1 MRGEK
6 TFEMFGFCCRR
17 NHTSHPFT
25 PKHMAFFNFKRPS
38 ASTPPAKPQSLAREW
53 ANSLLF
59 AVVAATLLRWSAVEA
74 YTIPSESMEHSLLV
88 GDYLFVS
95 KLHYGPI
102 TPQTPLQVPL
112 THQTLWEKGPQSYS
126 DIIQLPT
133 YRFPG
138 FSSVQRND
146 IVVFHVPHE
155 PQRPAD
161 LRTNLI
167 KRCIAVAGDTLQIRR
182 GQVFLNGQPGAVA
195 GQLQT
200 TYFMAVASPNDDL
213 RAALRAQGVVDYREP
228 DGMPRLSAD
237 PATGKSGFIISC
249 PAGVAAYFRRQP
261 YVQSLTVV
269 PFPVQLFPDV
279 ADFDV
284 SDAASANPTHWQ
296 LDEYGPLPVP
306 RQGQTIALT
315 PANAAIY
322 YKIVAQYEHNSGISW
337 RDGMIQQNG
346 RPLTSYTIKQNY
358 YFMMGDNRHNSED
371 SRFWGFVPEDH
382 IVGKAVFVWLSIDPN
397 ADFLHKIRWSRLFR
411 PIS

>member
-1 MRGEK
+1 
-6 TFEMFGFCCRR
+6 
-17 NHTSHPFT
+17 
-25 PKHMAFFNFKRPS
+25 MAFLSTKRPS
-38 ASTPPAKPQSLAREW
+38 ASTPPPKPKSQTREW
-53 ANSLLF
+53 ANSLIF
-59 AVVAATLLRWSAVEA
+59 ALVAATLLRWSAVEA
-74 YTIPSESMEHSLLV
+74 YTIPSESMEQSLLV

-95 KLHYGPI
+95 RLHYGPI

-112 THQTLWEKGPQSYS
+112 THQTIWGTGLKSYS
-126 DIIQLPT
+126 DLIQLPT

-146 IVVFHVPHE
+146 VVVFHVPHE
-155 PQRPAD
+155 QQRPAD
-161 LRTNLI
+161 LRTHLI

-182 GQVFLNGQPGAVA
+182 GEVFLNGRPGAVA
-195 GQLQT
+195 GHPQT
-200 TYFMAVASPNDDL
+200 TYFMEVAAANDEIL
-213 RAALRAQGVVDYREP
+213 AALHAQGVVDYREP
-228 DGMPRLSAD
+228 DGIPRVSTN
-237 PATGKSGFIISC
+237 PETGQPGFVISC

-261 YVQSLTVV
+261 YVKSLAVM
-269 PFPVQLFPDV
+269 PYEVQLFPDA

-284 SDAASANPTHWQ
+284 STATSATPNRWQ

-306 RQGQTIALT
+306 QKGQTITLT

-322 YKIVAQYEHNSGISW
+322 YKIVSQYEHNAGISW
-337 RDGMIQQNG
+337 KDGMMQQNG
-346 RPLTSYTIKQNY
+346 QPLTRYTIKQNY

-411 PIS
+411 SIS

>member
-1 MRGEK
+1 MK
-6 TFEMFGFCCRR
+6 L
-17 NHTSHPFT
+17 
-25 PKHMAFFNFKRPS
+25 FNFKRS
-38 ASTPPAKPQSLAREW
+38 SVSNPPAKPQSLLREW
-53 ANSLLF
+53 GNSLLF

-112 THQTLWEKGPQSYS
+112 THQTIGGTGIKSYS
-126 DIIQLPT
+126 DAIQLPT

-167 KRCIAVAGDTLQIRR
+167 KRCIAVAGDTLEIRH

-195 GQLQT
+195 GQPQT
-200 TYFMAVASPNDDL
+200 TYFLAVDAPNDDL

-228 DGMPRLSAD
+228 DGQPRMSAD
-237 PATGKSGFIISC
+237 PATGQPGFVISC
-249 PAGVAAYFRRQP
+249 PAGVADYFRRQP
-261 YVQSLTVV
+261 YVKSLTVV

-284 SDAASANPTHWQ
+284 SSAASAAPTRWQ

-306 RQGQTIALT
+306 RRGQTIGLT

-322 YKIVAQYEHNSGISW
+322 YKIVAQYEHNAGISW

-346 RPLTSYTIKQNY
+346 QPLTRYTIKQNY

-411 PIS
+411 AIS